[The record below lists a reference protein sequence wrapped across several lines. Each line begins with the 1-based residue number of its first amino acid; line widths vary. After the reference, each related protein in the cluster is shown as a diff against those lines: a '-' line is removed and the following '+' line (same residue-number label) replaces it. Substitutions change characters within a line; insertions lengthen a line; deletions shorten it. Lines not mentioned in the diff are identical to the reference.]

1 MAISPKIT
9 IVDEPGSGITTVVGG
24 GDDVPDPS
32 GGGGDDIPDP
42 PAGGGGP
49 LGAPGG
55 GDAAPDGPGGD
66 VSSGGGGDVP
76 CGGVG
81 AFGGKGGVPLSMAP
95 GKVRN
100 GCERSAPNVRSWG
113 RIISSGRALGRG
125 AKVPGGI
132 SMLTTGEPPRGDMRS
147 RTVGRTR
154 SCGADLVDRNG
165 PWPRA
170 PGERSSRRA
179 SGDVSSAMATFLP
192 SLPAWVMARP
202 PSPNAIENRA
212 ASAAASRN
220 VPPHL
225 ISRPPAG

>member
-9 IVDEPGSGITTVVGG
+9 IVDDPGSGIAMVGGG
-24 GDDVPDPS
+24 GDDVPDP
-32 GGGGDDIPDP
+32 
-42 PAGGGGP
+42 PAGAGGI
-49 LGAPGG
+49 PGVPG

-66 VSSGGGGDVP
+66 VSSGGGGGDVP
-76 CGGVG
+76 CAGVD
-81 AFGGKGGVPLSMAP
+81 AFGRKGGVPPSMVP
-95 GKVRN
+95 GKARN
-100 GCERSAPNVRSWG
+100 GCERSAPKVRSWG
-113 RIISSGRALGRG
+113 RMVSSGRALGRG

-132 SMLTTGEPPRGDMRS
+132 SMLTIGEPPRGDMRS

-154 SCGADLVDRNG
+154 SRGADLVDRNS

-179 SGDVSSAMATFLP
+179 RGDVSSAMATLLP

-202 PSPNAIENRA
+202 PSPNATENRA
-212 ASAAASRN
+212 ANAAASRN

-225 ISRPPAG
+225 ISWPPAG